1 MRNEQSASDNEN
13 GNFMMMRKETFA
25 EFTTLTA
32 KKLTNP
38 DALFL
43 QQPMRVEEDLG
54 SQPDL

>member
-1 MRNEQSASDNEN
+1 
-13 GNFMMMRKETFA
+13 MMMRKETFA

>member
-1 MRNEQSASDNEN
+1 
-13 GNFMMMRKETFA
+13 MMMRKEAFA

-38 DALFL
+38 DALL
-43 QQPMRVEEDLG
+43 LLQPMRVEEDLG